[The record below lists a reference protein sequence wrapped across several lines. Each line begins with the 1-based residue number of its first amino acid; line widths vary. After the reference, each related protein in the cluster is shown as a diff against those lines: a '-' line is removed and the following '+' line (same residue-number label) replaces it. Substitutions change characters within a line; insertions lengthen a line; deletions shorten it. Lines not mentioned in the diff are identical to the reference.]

1 MRSHRLLF
9 AGWVAWA
16 CFVISRYYVQLPRLV
31 IAGPTTLSLSG
42 AIGLSLPVLLLGA
55 IIALQRT
62 RRGISGRSATCYT
75 LSPSFGRTASIALVS
90 VAGAVVPWL
99 VLWPLLVRSLSTMS
113 LPGLPWFGE
122 AAGRVFVAVT
132 GATLVGAATMATGAR
147 VLDALNGR
155 SINRVEYL
163 VFAWTCG
170 VGVISYFSLL
180 LALLGIYRP
189 LTVALLITAALL
201 SAFPQVRRLRTGVL
215 RLPSLPS
222 LQTADVAWLGLI
234 VVALG
239 YGLVAA
245 IAPEKEYDAAWYHL
259 YLPRTWLAAGRPVDI
274 VHEFVSLY
282 PLTWELLFAAGG
294 TLGGIVG
301 AKLLHFACLP
311 LLGLL
316 VWQTTRR
323 FFPQAS
329 GVAAAALVITTPTVL
344 WESST
349 AYVDLAL
356 ALHATAG
363 CYALARY
370 AEENERAWGAIAAL
384 QLGLAAAT
392 KHLGLI
398 VTGIALA
405 LYVMWVLQSAGGVK
419 LALRRALLIG
429 ALALAVPSPWY
440 ARSWIASGN
449 PVFPEMYQVFGA
461 APPERWDAISEREL
475 ARFKARFGRGR
486 SPRDVLALPWDA
498 TVHAASFGGSL
509 GPLFLMLIPGIA
521 CAPGIARAAGLAWGG
536 SSRRAARWVFA
547 GLVLYVGVWASPISS
562 YQLRFLVPIVPALGL
577 LAATSLATLERAAA
591 NLMRHGSG
599 VLLAL
604 ILILAVMNL
613 PPFTRLHETD
623 REGWNGFLTHVLRGS
638 PVRVVVGRE
647 SERSY
652 LAREILSY
660 GAWQWI
666 NGHVPADGRI
676 LTTSGGDQ
684 LYSERA
690 RLAYD
695 ATIARSAVWVN
706 VADLDAATAAQR
718 RLGITHVLFDRRE
731 LARLTPDTT
740 VLASQPF
747 QQACTTEYS
756 DRRFVLCRIDYSRL
770 PSPGSTRAE

>member
-1 MRSHRLLF
+1 MRSQRLLF

-31 IAGPTTLSLSG
+31 IAGPTTVSLSG
-42 AIGLSLPVLLLGA
+42 AIGLFLPVLLLGA

-62 RRGISGRSATCYT
+62 RRGISHRCATCYT
-75 LSPSFGRTASIALVS
+75 LPPALGRTASIALVT
-90 VAGAVVPWL
+90 VAVAVVPWL
-99 VLWPLLVRSLSTMS
+99 LVWPLLVKSLSTMS

-170 VGVISYFSLL
+170 VGVISYSSLL

-201 SAFPQVRRLRTGVL
+201 SAFRQVRRLRAGVL
-215 RLPSLPS
+215 RFPPLPSLRP
-222 LQTADVAWLGLI
+222 AAVAWLGLI

-245 IAPEKEYDAAWYHL
+245 IAPEKEYDAVWSRF

-323 FFPQAS
+323 FFPHAS
-329 GVAAAALVITTPTVL
+329 GIAAAALVITTPTVL

-405 LYVMWVLQSAGGVK
+405 LYVIWVLQSVGGVK

-440 ARSWIASGN
+440 ARSWIAIGKSGVPGDVRGIWRRAAGAVGRDQRTGAR
-449 PVFPEMYQVFGA
+449 PVQGA
-461 APPERWDAISEREL
+461 IRQGAFTGRCPRTPLGRHRPRRLIWRFARSSVSGADSWDCLRDRARLGEQLAPCSSVGVRRARSLRWRVGL
-475 ARFKARFGRGR
+475 ADQQL
-486 SPRDVLALPWDA
+486 SVALPCPHRPSARAARRDIVGHPGTRRRQPDAARLRRAARTYPDPCSHEPA
-498 TVHAASFGGSL
+498 TVHAPARDGSRGL
-509 GPLFLMLIPGIA
+509 ERVPDA
-521 CAPGIARAAGLAWGG
+521 RARAAPRSG
-536 SSRRAARWVFA
+536 SWPAGNRNARI
-547 GLVLYVGVWASPISS
+547 L
-562 YQLRFLVPIVPALGL
+562 LRDP
-577 LAATSLATLERAAA
+577 
-591 NLMRHGSG
+591 
-599 VLLAL
+599 
-604 ILILAVMNL
+604 
-613 PPFTRLHETD
+613 
-623 REGWNGFLTHVLRGS
+623 VLRG
-638 PVRVVVGRE
+638 
-647 SERSY
+647 
-652 LAREILSY
+652 LA
-660 GAWQWI
+660 
-666 NGHVPADGRI
+666 V
-676 LTTSGGDQ
+676 DQ
-684 LYSERA
+684 R
-690 RLAYD
+690 
-695 ATIARSAVWVN
+695 
-706 VADLDAATAAQR
+706 
-718 RLGITHVLFDRRE
+718 
-731 LARLTPDTT
+731 
-740 VLASQPF
+740 
-747 QQACTTEYS
+747 
-756 DRRFVLCRIDYSRL
+756 
-770 PSPGSTRAE
+770 TRACRRAHPHHHWR

>member
-1 MRSHRLLF
+1 MRSQRLLF
-9 AGWVAWA
+9 AGWVVWA
-16 CFVISRYYVQLPRLV
+16 CFVISHYYVQLPRVV
-31 IAGPTTLSLSG
+31 IAGRTTLSLSA
-42 AIGLSLPVLLLGA
+42 AIALCLPVLLLGA
-55 IIALQRT
+55 IVALQRT
-62 RRGISGRSATCYT
+62 RRGLSGRSATCYT
-75 LSPSFGRTASIALVS
+75 LSAALARATRIALVS
-90 VAGAVVPWL
+90 VALTVVPWL
-99 VLWPLLVRSLSTMS
+99 LLWPLLITSLSTIS

-132 GATLVGAATMATGAR
+132 GAALVGAATMAAGAR
-147 VLDALNGR
+147 VLDALKGR

-170 VGVISYFSLL
+170 VGVISYASLL

-189 LTVALLITAALL
+189 LTVALLIAAALL
-201 SAFPQVRRLRTGVL
+201 SASPKVRRLRAGVL
-215 RLPSLPS
+215 QLPALPSLRP
-222 LQTADVAWLGLI
+222 AAAAWVGLI
-234 VVALG
+234 LVALA

-245 IAPEKEYDAAWYHL
+245 IAPEKEYDAVWYHL

-282 PLTWELLFAAGG
+282 PLTWELLFAAGV

-301 AKLLHFACLP
+301 AKLLHFICLP

-323 FFPQAS
+323 FFPHAS

-344 WESST
+344 WQSST

-370 AEENERAWGAIAAL
+370 AEQNERAWGAIAAL
-384 QLGLAAAT
+384 QLGLTAAT

-405 LYVMWVLQSAGGVK
+405 LYVIGVLRRTGSVK
-419 LALRRALLIG
+419 PTLRRALLIG
-429 ALALAVPSPWY
+429 ALALAIPSPWY
-440 ARSWIASGN
+440 ARSWMASGN
-449 PVFPEMYQVFGA
+449 PVFPEMYGVFGA
-461 APPERWDAISEREL
+461 APSERWDAISEREL
-475 ARFKARFGRGR
+475 DRFKARFGRGR
-486 SPRDVLALPWDA
+486 SPRDLLALPWDV
-498 TVHAASFGGSL
+498 TIHAASFGGSL
-509 GPLFLMLIPGIA
+509 GPLFLALIPGLA
-521 CAPGIARAAGLAWGG
+521 CASGLAWGG
-536 SSRRAARWVFA
+536 SSRRSARWVIA
-547 GLVLYVGVWASPISS
+547 GLVLYVAVWASPISS

-577 LAATSLATLERAAA
+577 LAATSLAALERAAA

-599 VLLAL
+599 MLLAL

-638 PVRVVVGRE
+638 PIRVAVGRE
-647 SERSY
+647 SEPSY

-660 GAWQWI
+660 KAWQWI
-666 NGHVPADGRI
+666 NAHVPADGRI
-676 LTTSGGDQ
+676 LTTTGGDQ

-695 ATIARSAVWVN
+695 ATLARPAVWVS
-706 VADLDAATAAQR
+706 VAELDAATAAQR

-731 LARLTPDTT
+731 LSRLTPDAT

-770 PSPGSTRAE
+770 PSPGSARGE